1 LVAYDVDGADW
12 RLSVSDNGVGLRK
25 SGDAHTG
32 LGTKIVAALA
42 KQLNARV
49 QILSTR
55 HGTAVSITHS
65 ASHRGRIVLI
75 GGSAARRRNR
85 RDCSG

>member
-25 SGDAHTG
+25 SGDAHIG

-49 QILSTR
+49 QILSNR
-55 HGTAVSITHS
+55 HGTTVSIAHS
-65 ASHRGRIVLI
+65 ASQRGRIVLI